1 MIVDHDGSVA
11 LFIVRPNYDRGI
23 YSVEGL
29 MAQVSKAARTITLG
43 IIAVMSVSLFIV
55 SLRDYDFNGAKFTA
69 CTYGCHTNVEA
80 LAFFG
85 AIGLLTTLAFLV
97 SILGD
102 RQ

>member
-1 MIVDHDGSVA
+1 
-11 LFIVRPNYDRGI
+11 
-23 YSVEGL
+23 

-43 IIAVMSVSLFIV
+43 VLAAISDTLFIV

-85 AIGLLTTLAFLV
+85 AIGLLTTLGFLG